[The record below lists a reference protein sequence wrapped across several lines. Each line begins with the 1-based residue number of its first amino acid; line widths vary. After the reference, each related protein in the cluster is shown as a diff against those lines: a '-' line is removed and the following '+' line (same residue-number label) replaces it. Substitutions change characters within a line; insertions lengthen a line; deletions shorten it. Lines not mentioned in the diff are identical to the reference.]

1 MKSDFKYVQKIT
13 KQSKGILYGIIFFIS
28 LMTLAC
34 GIMAFWIFFF
44 TNEPLIGLIPFVSG
58 LITYIVL
65 HYSFKLVKSQPLQ
78 TDLRELKDGAV
89 HHVWKNDETGEM
101 EETRVPFKEITAIY
115 IARHSQAVGTDSNRW
130 YSIYPK
136 LIVEWEEDGSKQY
149 ISFIEEKLD
158 AFYELYEQFP
168 VDQIPVYTANIDLKM
183 WPDHLLSNVFEVEKV
198 RKVENKRPLKL
209 PFKARTSS
217 LWSPPLPNVKENE
230 EIKQADLRKFN
241 VIGVITFTIGLII
254 TFFSLL
260 SVFPQWAIEDGVFR
274 SDTSILFTLIY
285 VFPLLIFFHVRKKW
299 NVHWLF
305 VQMAAVASIY
315 SLSGWIVTRINQVSN
330 EFTDALIMEVFMACL
345 MVFVSYLFGKLLV
358 LIVVIHEKINH
369 KRK

>member
-1 MKSDFKYVQKIT
+1 MRSDFTYVQKIT
-13 KQSKGILYGIIFFIS
+13 KQSKGFIYGILFFLS

-44 TNEPLIGLIPFVSG
+44 TSDPLIGLLPFVAG
-58 LITYIVL
+58 LIAFLALYF
-65 HYSFKLVKSQPLQ
+65 SFKQIKSQPLQ
-78 TDLRELKDGAV
+78 TDLREIKDGAV

-101 EETRVPFKEITAIY
+101 EETWVPFKEITALY
-115 IARHSQAVGTDSNRW
+115 IARHSQANGLGSNRW

-149 ISFIEEKLD
+149 ISFIETKLD

-183 WPDHLLSNVFEVEKV
+183 WPDHLLSNVFEAEKV

-217 LWSPPLPNVKENE
+217 LWSPPLPNVKGNKEK
-230 EIKQADLRKFN
+230 KQADLRKYN
-241 VIGVITFTIGLII
+241 LIGVITFTIAMII
-254 TFFSLL
+254 TFLSLL
-260 SVFPQWAIEDGVFR
+260 SILPQWTIEDGVFI
-274 SDTSILFTLIY
+274 SDASILFTLIY
-285 VFPLLIFFHVRKKW
+285 VLPLLIFFHVRKKW
-299 NVHWLF
+299 NAHWLL
-305 VQMAAVASIY
+305 VQMVAVASIY

-330 EFTDALIMEVFMACL
+330 EFTDALITEVFMACF

-358 LIVVIHEKINH
+358 LFVVIHEKINQ